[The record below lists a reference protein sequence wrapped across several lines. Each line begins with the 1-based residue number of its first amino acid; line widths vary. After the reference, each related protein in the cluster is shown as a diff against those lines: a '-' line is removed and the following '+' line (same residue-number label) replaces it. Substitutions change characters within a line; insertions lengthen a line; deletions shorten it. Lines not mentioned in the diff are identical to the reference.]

1 MIMMRVM
8 MMTMIMMIISNDNE
22 VVMIMTMEIMK
33 FYEIQ
38 LLGFLP

>member
-1 MIMMRVM
+1 MIMLRVI

-33 FYEIQ
+33 FYEIK

>member
-1 MIMMRVM
+1 MIMLRVI

>member
-1 MIMMRVM
+1 

-33 FYEIQ
+33 FYEIK